1 MNWVDVAL
9 LVIIAISA
17 VQGLR
22 LGAAMQV
29 LSYGGFILG
38 LVLGVLL
45 VPPIARSVHGG
56 TAKFVVT
63 AVVVFGVAAIVGT
76 AGRLVGSHSTLALR
90 RLHLGPIDAGL
101 GAAVAV
107 VATLL
112 SAWMV
117 ASVLVNS
124 RFTALDAGITGS
136 SIIRAVDGVL
146 PRPPTVFSRIQG
158 FFNANGFPTVFS
170 GIPPATAGPV
180 NVPAITSAPV
190 RAAVQSAGPSTVKIV
205 GQGCG
210 VIQEGSGFVV
220 APGYVVT
227 NAHVV
232 AGIPHPEVQDQAG
245 ATLATQTMLF
255 DPELD
260 LAVLR
265 VPGLHEPSLK
275 LDAGP
280 LLARGATGAWLGF
293 PGGGPFQY
301 GSAGVMA
308 EFQATGLDIYNRN
321 PTQRQVYELSAVIRP
336 GNSGGPLVY
345 ESSNP
350 SNPLDGTVVGVVFA
364 RSTSNPNVGYALAT
378 PAVAAEVHK
387 AEANQVPVSD
397 QGCTS

>member
-1 MNWVDVAL
+1 MNWVDVVL
-9 LVIIAISA
+9 LVIVAVSA

-38 LVLGVLL
+38 LILGVLL
-45 VPPIARSVHGG
+45 VPPIARSVHNP
-56 TAKFVVT
+56 TSKFIVT
-63 AVVVFGVAAIVGT
+63 AVVVFGAAAVVGA
-76 AGRLVGSHSTLALR
+76 AGRLVGSHSTIALR
-90 RLHLGPIDAGL
+90 RLHLGPLDAGL

-107 VATLL
+107 IATLL

-124 RFTALDAGITGS
+124 RYTTLDAGITGS
-136 SIIRAVDGVL
+136 KVIRAMDSVL
-146 PRPPTVFSRIQG
+146 PRPPAVFARIQG

-180 NVPAITSAPV
+180 TVPPLTSAPIK
-190 RAAVQSAGPSTVKIV
+190 AAVETAGPSTVKIV
-205 GQGCG
+205 GEGCG

-232 AGIPHPEVQDQAG
+232 AGIPHPQVQDTAG
-245 ATLATQTMLF
+245 ATLNTQTMLF
-255 DPELD
+255 DPRLD
-260 LAVLR
+260 VAVLR
-265 VPGLHEPSLK
+265 VPGLHAPSLK
-275 LDAGP
+275 LDSGP
-280 LLARGATGAWLGF
+280 LLTRGATGAWLGY

-308 EFQATGLDIYNRN
+308 AFRATGFDIYNR
-321 PTQRQVYELSAVIRP
+321 TQTEREVYELSAVIRP

-350 SNPLDGTVVGVVFA
+350 SNPLNGTVVGVVFA
-364 RSTSNPNVGYALAT
+364 RSTSNPDVGYALAT
-378 PAVAAEVHK
+378 PAVAAKVHL
-387 AEANQVPVSD
+387 AEQNTTPVSD
-397 QGCTS
+397 EGCTS